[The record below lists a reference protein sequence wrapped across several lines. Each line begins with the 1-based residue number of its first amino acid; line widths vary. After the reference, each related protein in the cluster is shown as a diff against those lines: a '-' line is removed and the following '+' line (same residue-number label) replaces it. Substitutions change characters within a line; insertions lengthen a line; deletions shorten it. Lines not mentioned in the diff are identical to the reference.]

1 MPDII
6 KSLADLQ
13 TLLADNNTGLISPQ
27 DIRDLLVSSLGGFG
41 AYDDLATKTTRLN
54 GVGGTPFAYEC
65 DGAGVNT
72 DTDHL
77 PFPKIPTTDELWDT
91 TNDKIL
97 LVNLP
102 DGANITVRLN
112 FTIDP
117 ASPNSEVTLTAIF
130 SNSSDVEIFTL
141 GAFLAE
147 LKATGDLDLVVNVS
161 FFVGAAIVNGFVRFD
176 IQCSNNSTVEI
187 GGVFIT
193 VLR

>member
-1 MPDII
+1 MPDTLRT
-6 KSLADLQ
+6 LADLQ
-13 TLLADNNTGLISPQ
+13 ARFADNNTGEISPQ
-27 DIRDLLVSSLGGFG
+27 DVRDALVSAHGGFG
-41 AYDDLATKTTRLN
+41 AYDDLVTKTTRLI

-102 DGANITVRLN
+102 DGTNITVRLD

-117 ASPNSEVTLTAIF
+117 ASPNTEVSLTAKF

-141 GAFLAE
+141 GAFLTE
-147 LKATGDLDLVVNVS
+147 LKATGDIDLVVIVP

-176 IQCSNNSTVEI
+176 IECSNNSTVEI